1 MLELRGGLYDGKSYQ
16 LIAARLNQQ
25 PTATQD
31 HFKHT
36 WPRLS
41 NVEQLPPPAHETM
54 CSTAS
59 RRQHARPGLERLQR
73 RPPAFSGIGVADR
86 HMAVSACA
94 QTRFSRRL
102 RFHGPGSRPTSPRE
116 SPPTRRPVR
125 SRGRG
130 RDHGEAALRPALSQP
145 ALAAQPVKRKAAMRP
160 AASIAPPRG

>member
-94 QTRFSRRL
+94 QTSSPGACASTGRGAVRQA
-102 RFHGPGSRPTSPRE
+102 PGSPRPR
-116 SPPTRRPVR
+116 
-125 SRGRG
+125 
-130 RDHGEAALRPALSQP
+130 AA
-145 ALAAQPVKRKAAMRP
+145 
-160 AASIAPPRG
+160 